1 MTDEDFMERALRWR
15 DVEDPCQTCN
25 GSGTR
30 LYGSGSTWRGG
41 MGTTCMATDVCDACW
56 GTGDRY
62 RSGVNLRQLRDEERT
77 RIAKAALTAV
87 VDSCAA
93 SLPRASQNGTGEL
106 LIELDKLLD
115 RRRSP
120 MSIFAQA
127 TLCGLR
133 NLIARALGVQER
145 KL

>member
-1 MTDEDFMERALRWR
+1 MSDDFHARALDWR
-15 DVEDPCQTCN
+15 GVEDPCLACDGAGVRRYSN
-25 GSGTR
+25 
-30 LYGSGSTWRGG
+30 GSTWRGG
-41 MGTTCMATDVCDACW
+41 AGAANMPLDVCDACW

-62 RSGVNLRQLRDEERT
+62 RHGVNLRQLRNEERA

-87 VDSCAA
+87 VDSCGA
-93 SLPRASQNGTGEL
+93 SIPRASQNGAGEL
-106 LIELDKLLD
+106 LLELDKLLD
-115 RRRSP
+115 RRRAP
-120 MSIFAQA
+120 MSIFAQS